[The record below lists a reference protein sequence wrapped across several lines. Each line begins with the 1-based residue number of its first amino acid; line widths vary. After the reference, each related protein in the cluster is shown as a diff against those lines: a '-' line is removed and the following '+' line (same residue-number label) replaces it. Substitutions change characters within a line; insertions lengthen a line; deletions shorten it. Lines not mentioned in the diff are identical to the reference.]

1 MTTSSEPGSG
11 SPATVESLAG
21 GVTTPAGF
29 QAAGVACG
37 IKSAGLDL
45 ALVVSDRPASA
56 AGVFTTNRVQAAPV
70 TNARA
75 SLERSGGRATAIIIN
90 SGCANACTGDAGV
103 EAAAAMVDRTAET
116 VGCEADDVLI
126 ASTGVIGVPLDVA
139 RLRAGIDMAAA
150 ALGPHHTEAA
160 TAIMTT
166 DKAPKEAAVR
176 LTLPGGTVHIGGMA
190 KGAGMIEPM
199 MATMLAVVTT
209 DADVAPTLLHDALVD
224 ATRDTFNAISV
235 DGECSTNDTVFALAN
250 GASGV
255 RVDAESAPLLVH
267 GLRHVCLA
275 LAIAIVRDGEGA
287 TKLVKVSV
295 TGATSDEQARRTAR
309 AIATRSSSRPPYTEQ
324 IRTGVGSSRSPAG
337 AAQPAVATSR
347 GLGLVEM
354 LARGRPQLRLDRRGG
369 EREMALDVGG
379 ILGGEA
385 FHPAHP
391 ADRILRGMDREI
403 EPREFRMGGVRPGV
417 LDQLGRLTLAAAPDQ
432 QPRMAERRGQEIGVQ
447 AARALGEVERGL
459 GFARLSGAAR
469 TGQQDDHPAPPAV
482 LAGEDA
488 VPDRGLQRGQRLAPA
503 ALPDL
508 ELEQRG
514 RGPGRLRTDRVG
526 APRVFERRC
535 LVALVPGRQDQAAQA
550 EERRFPAGP
559 ACPRNACARRLR
571 RRSAGP
577 PGR

>member
-11 SPATVESLAG
+11 SPATVESIAG

-37 IKSAGLDL
+37 IKFAGLDL

-116 VGCEADDVLI
+116 VGCAPDDVLV

-176 LTLPGGTVHIGGMA
+176 LELPGGTVHIGGMA

-209 DADVAPTLLHDALVD
+209 DADVSPTLLHDALVD

-255 RVDAESAPLLVH
+255 RVAAESAPLLVH
-267 GLRHVCLA
+267 GLRHVCLE

-309 AIATRSSSRPPYTEQ
+309 AIANSLLVKTA
-324 IRTGVGSSRSPAG
+324 IHG
-337 AAQPAVATSR
+337 ADPNWGRLLAVAGRSGVDFDPERAVVRIGSTV
-347 GLGLVEM
+347 LF
-354 LARGRPQLRLDRRGG
+354 ADGRPHNA
-369 EREMALDVGG
+369 RES
-379 ILGGEA
+379 EA
-385 FHPAHP
+385 
-391 ADRILRGMDREI
+391 ADHLQG
-403 EPREFRMGGVRPGV
+403 
-417 LDQLGRLTLAAAPDQ
+417 T
-432 QPRMAERRGQEIGVQ
+432 
-447 AARALGEVERGL
+447 EVEVGVDL
-459 GFARLSGAAR
+459 GTGGSADATMWTCDLTADYVRINADYR
-469 TGQQDDHPAPPAV
+469 T
-482 LAGEDA
+482 
-488 VPDRGLQRGQRLAPA
+488 
-503 ALPDL
+503 
-508 ELEQRG
+508 
-514 RGPGRLRTDRVG
+514 
-526 APRVFERRC
+526 
-535 LVALVPGRQDQAAQA
+535 
-550 EERRFPAGP
+550 
-559 ACPRNACARRLR
+559 
-571 RRSAGP
+571 
-577 PGR
+577 